1 MSTVGRT
8 AGSTTVARR
17 SPLVIVAVA
26 FAAIVL
32 DGYDLMV
39 YGAMIPELLAHPT
52 WDLSKSEAGMIGS
65 YTTLGMLVGALAVGA
80 LADILGRRRLI
91 LLSIGSF
98 SLATVAT
105 AMAPT
110 PELFGLFRLLAG
122 IGLGGVMPTAIA
134 LTVEYAPPGKKQLYN
149 AAMFIGYAFG
159 GVFAAIAALIWLES
173 AGFRTLLWIGAIPG
187 LLLLPIVYKLLPESV
202 GYLRRR
208 GLSAQADALAE
219 QYGLVSDDPTPGT
232 RDAGGAIRYLLGP
245 GRIVPLALF
254 SVASF
259 SGLLLVYGLNTWLPQ
274 IMRSAGYPL
283 GSAISFLLVLNLG
296 AVVGTVAAGALA
308 DRLGEKIAVA
318 LCFLAATVTLLTL
331 AYQPPTGLLYV
342 CVAVAG
348 LGSIGTQILVNGY
361 AAAYFPA
368 WTRSTAVGITLG
380 LGRVGAVVA
389 PSMIGFVMDADLGF
403 RWNFYSFVIPA
414 VLGLVMILLVPAR
427 RRVRGATPARL

>member
-1 MSTVGRT
+1 MSAAT
-8 AGSTTVARR
+8 STGVARR
-17 SPLVIVAVA
+17 NPLVIVAVA

-39 YGAMIPELLAHPT
+39 YGAMVPELLAHPT
-52 WDLSKSEAGMIGS
+52 WDLSTSEAGLIGS
-65 YTTLGMLVGALAVGA
+65 YTTLGMLVGALSVGA
-80 LADILGRRRLI
+80 LADVLGRRRLI
-91 LLSIGSF
+91 LLSIGWF
-98 SLATVAT
+98 SVATAAT
-105 AMAPT
+105 AMAPS

-134 LTVEYAPPGKKQLYN
+134 LTVEFAPRGKQQLYN
-149 AAMFIGYAFG
+149 AVMFIGYAFG
-159 GVFAAIAALIWLES
+159 GVFAATAALLWLEP
-173 AGFRTLLWIGAIPG
+173 AGFRMLLWIGAIPG
-187 LLLLPIVYKLLPESV
+187 LLLLPVVYRLMPESV

-208 GLSAQADALAE
+208 GRHEEADSLAE
-219 QYGLVSDDPTPGT
+219 QYGLEGGEPSPASP
-232 RDAGGAIRYLLGP
+232 RAGGAVRYLLGP
-245 GRIVPLALF
+245 GRILPLALF

-259 SGLLLVYGLNTWLPQ
+259 SGLLLVYGLNTWLPE

-296 AVVGTVAAGALA
+296 AVAGTVAAGALA
-308 DRLGEKIAVA
+308 DRLGEKLAVSI
-318 LCFLAATVTLLTL
+318 CFLAATVTLLTL

-342 CVAVAG
+342 CVAIAG

-368 WTRSTAVGITLG
+368 WARSTAVGITLG

-389 PSMIGFVMDADLGF
+389 PSMVGFIMDSDLGF

-427 RRVRGATPARL
+427 RGGR